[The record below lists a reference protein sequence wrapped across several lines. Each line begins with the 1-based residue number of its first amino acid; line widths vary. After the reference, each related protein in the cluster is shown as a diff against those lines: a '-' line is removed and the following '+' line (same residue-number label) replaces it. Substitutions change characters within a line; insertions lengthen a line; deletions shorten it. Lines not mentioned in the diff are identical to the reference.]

1 MHLVTLST
9 CNLNQWALDFEGNTD
24 RIIRSIHEAKR
35 AGAKLRVG
43 PELEVSGYDCLDHFL
58 EGDLYLHC
66 WQQMYRILTDTS
78 CFGILLDIGMPV
90 LHRGN
95 RFNCRVLALDG
106 KIIMIRPKLFLA
118 ADGNYR
124 ENRYFIAWHGPRH
137 VEEYYLP
144 PMMQDLQG
152 SIKVPIGDAV
162 ISTPDT
168 CLGAETCE
176 ELFTPNSPHIG
187 MGLSGTEIFTNS
199 SGSHHSLRK
208 LDIRVSLILEATR
221 KNGGVYL
228 YSNCRGA
235 GGERLYYDGCS
246 MIIVNGNIVA
256 QGSQFSLKDVEVI
269 TATVDLEEVRSY
281 RFTPSRGMQAM
292 QAPAYRRI
300 EVDFSL
306 ADNNPGLAPT
316 KSQLP
321 RYHLPEEEI
330 ALGPACYLY
339 DYLRRSGA
347 SGFLLPLSGGID
359 SCSTAVIVF
368 SMCRLA
374 MAAVAEGNETVIADV
389 KRLCR
394 HAKEF
399 PKTPEEFCNNIMH
412 TIYMGMKTQ
421 SSKETRQRAE
431 FLARD
436 IGSHHTDINIDNAFH
451 SFKGLL
457 TDATGFEPK
466 FKVYG
471 GGNTENLSVLT
482 ELATS
487 ALQNIQARS
496 RMVAAYEFAQL
507 LPTVR
512 FGEGAGGLLVLGSA
526 NVDECLRGYLTKY
539 DCSSADIN
547 PIGSISKKDLK
558 RFIAWAEKEFKLPIL
573 GEFLNAVPTA
583 ELEPITGDYVQ
594 SDEADMGMTYDDLST
609 FGVLRKEM
617 KLGPYYMFQK
627 LVHDWKEERGLEPR
641 QVAEKVKKFFAFY
654 AINRHKMTTMTP
666 SVHMETYSP
675 DDNRFDHRPF
685 LYPRMWD
692 NWSFKMIDQ
701 DVERMEAAQL
711 ESREAAQASSHG
723 DN

>member
-9 CNLNQWALDFEGNTD
+9 CNLNQWALDFEGNTN
-24 RIIRSIHEAKR
+24 RIIRSIHEAKI

-43 PELEVSGYDCLDHFL
+43 PELEISGYDCLDHFL

-66 WQQMYRILTDTS
+66 WQQMYRILTDKS
-78 CFGILLDIGMPV
+78 CYGILLDIGMPV

-95 RFNCRVLALDG
+95 RFNCRVLAING
-106 KIIMIRPKLFLA
+106 KIIMIRPKLYLA
-118 ADGNYR
+118 SDGNYR

-187 MGLSGTEIFTNS
+187 MALSGTEIFTNS

-208 LDIRVSLILEATR
+208 LDQRISLILEATR

-256 QGSQFSLKDVEVI
+256 QGSQFSLNDVEVI
-269 TATVDLEEVRSY
+269 TATVDLEEVRSF

-292 QAPAYRRI
+292 QAPAYQRI
-300 EVDFSL
+300 EIDFNL
-306 ADNNPGLAPT
+306 TDNKMGLAPT
-316 KSQLP
+316 KAQP
-321 RYHLPEEEI
+321 ARYHLPEEEI

-347 SGFLLPLSGGID
+347 AGFLLPLSGGID
-359 SCSTAVIVF
+359 SCSTAIIVF

-374 MAAVAEGNETVIADV
+374 MAAVEEGNEIVIADV

-394 HAKEF
+394 NAKTF

-412 TIYMGMKTQ
+412 TIYMGMKHQ

-431 FLARD
+431 TLARD
-436 IGSHHTDINIDNAFH
+436 IGSYHTDINIDDAFQ

-471 GGNTENLSVLT
+471 GGNTENL
-482 ELATS
+482 

-496 RMVAAYEFAQL
+496 RMVLAYQFAQL
-507 LPTVR
+507 LPTIR

-547 PIGSISKKDLK
+547 PIGSVSKKDLK
-558 RFIAWAEKEFKLPIL
+558 RFIGWAESEFKLPIL
-573 GEFLNAVPTA
+573 GEFLSAVPTA

-627 LVHDWKEERGLEPR
+627 LVHDWKEERGLTPR
-641 QVAEKVKKFFAFY
+641 QVADKVKKFFAFY

-701 DVERMEAAQL
+701 DVERMEAAL
-711 ESREAAQASSHG
+711 AEAGESEMASSHG
-723 DN
+723 DK